1 MKKNLRIVSAA
12 AAALLAVAPVAATA
26 VVSAPTATVSAAV
39 KAAENGKGDYV
50 VGSVDTY
57 KRNEKTNTFTAKT
70 VNALKGATHDNPIA
84 VTFVQTVK
92 SGVHNYNQYKLSNG
106 DKFWAIEGDN
116 GAVAGIASV
125 VGSVKDGNIS
135 ITLPEIKK
143 AESVANYKVDVLDAI
158 AGNQIPE
165 LDGRQSR
172 MPEVSVT
179 KNGFPLADTDEVKP
193 GENYNVTL
201 KFSYEKDLD
210 KNYVYALVNGKVVN
224 FGRLGE
230 SPAVTYKVNA
240 NNGSTTPAKPAK
252 PAVPA
257 KPAKPAVKD
266 NGSSTSVNA
275 GASSIFRAD
284 ANTAVNL
291 TAVAKTNVA
300 PSTLTGNI
308 VATLDGKQVTAS
320 LHNSADSK
328 NVHVYT
334 YKKGERVNANKMT
347 AGHYWAAFENV
358 TVNAGASYAG
368 KTETFTLNKG
378 TFSSISVTT
387 PGATN
392 EGASLTRTADSNGVF
407 HLGPVLVDFYAY
419 NANDLKEVHF
429 YDATTGNVVTSGSVN
444 LHAVNGKLNVS
455 AVYSALAGKYVA
467 SQLLNGQGVD
477 QLLPLNDFRDQLK
490 KQNITVDDNG
500 NFTAP
505 ASFNL
510 TFNAKSNDNG
520 ATASLP
526 VTVTVDN
533 VTPAASQETTKTV
546 KIMHIATIYDKNG
559 KATHEPALR
568 AYNTVSVVSDP
579 VSLKDEKGND
589 AGKFYKLAGKDQYIK
604 VGNVDGTS
612 RSLKHNSYVYKSTG
626 KRNGKKVL
634 KKGSSVTTY
643 GKSFMIA
650 GHQMYRI
657 GKNQYVKKANF

>member
-39 KAAENGKGDYV
+39 KKGDKV
-50 VGSVDTY
+50 VATSNIEAGILTNSGNYNHVTIPSGT
-57 KRNEKTNTFTAKT
+57 KLTVVSANKTN
-70 VNALKGATHDNPIA
+70 
-84 VTFVQTVK
+84 
-92 SGVHNYNQYKLSNG
+92 
-106 DKFWAIEGDN
+106 
-116 GAVAGIASV
+116 V
-125 VGSVKDGNIS
+125 V
-135 ITLPEIKK
+135 
-143 AESVANYKVDVLDAI
+143 
-158 AGNQIPE
+158 
-165 LDGRQSR
+165 
-172 MPEVSVT
+172 VSVPKGT
-179 KNGFPLADTDEVKP
+179 ILGGVSGEVTGDTDITVETATLLR
-193 GENYNVTL
+193 NVD
-201 KFSYEKDLD
+201 SQS
-210 KNYVYALVNGKVVN
+210 V
-224 FGRLGE
+224 
-230 SPAVTYKVNA
+230 
-240 NNGSTTPAKPAK
+240 STTPSTPAKPA
-252 PAVPA
+252 
-257 KPAKPAVKD
+257 D

-392 EGASLTRTADSNGVF
+392 EGASLSVTADSNGVF

-490 KQNITVDDNG
+490 KQNIDVDPNG
-500 NFTAP
+500 YFTAP

-526 VTVTVDN
+526 VTVNVDN
-533 VTPAASQETTKTV
+533 ATSTAAQETTKTV

-626 KRNGKKVL
+626 KRRGKTVL

-657 GKNQYVKKANF
+657 GENQYVKKANF

>member
-12 AAALLAVAPVAATA
+12 AAALLAVAPVAAT
-26 VVSAPTATVSAAV
+26 VVPAASTTVSAANTLGFKKGDKITLNADV
-39 KAAENGKGDYV
+39 KATYTSKGHKYDYTIKKGTEVTVVTTPGANGVTVNNGKTNLEIDGDA
-50 VGSVDTY
+50 Y
-57 KRNEKTNTFTAKT
+57 KTLVKNFTLVQNPAK
-70 VNALKGATHDNPIA
+70 P
-84 VTFVQTVK
+84 
-92 SGVHNYNQYKLSNG
+92 S
-106 DKFWAIEGDN
+106 
-116 GAVAGIASV
+116 
-125 VGSVKDGNIS
+125 
-135 ITLPEIKK
+135 
-143 AESVANYKVDVLDAI
+143 
-158 AGNQIPE
+158 
-165 LDGRQSR
+165 
-172 MPEVSVT
+172 
-179 KNGFPLADTDEVKP
+179 
-193 GENYNVTL
+193 
-201 KFSYEKDLD
+201 
-210 KNYVYALVNGKVVN
+210 
-224 FGRLGE
+224 
-230 SPAVTYKVNA
+230 
-240 NNGSTTPAKPAK
+240 TPAKPS
-252 PAVPA
+252 
-257 KPAKPAVKD
+257 D

-392 EGASLTRTADSNGVF
+392 EGASLSVTADSNGVF

-490 KQNITVDDNG
+490 KQNHDVDPNG
-500 NFTAP
+500 YFTAP

-520 ATASLP
+520 AIASLP

-533 VTPAASQETTKTV
+533 VTPTAAQETTRTV

-626 KRNGKKVL
+626 KRRGKTVL

-657 GKNQYVKKANF
+657 GENQYVKKANF

>member
-26 VVSAPTATVSAAV
+26 MPVNAADAPTETV
-39 KAAENGKGDYV
+39 
-50 VGSVDTY
+50 
-57 KRNEKTNTFTAKT
+57 TNTYLKKDAEVTLTSALNTAKWASDVMT
-70 VNALKGATHDNPIA
+70 VPEHAVDDPAGVAVPKGTKVTVVKKSDTENVLVKYTGSNNKTHYA
-84 VTFVQTVK
+84 VL
-92 SGVHNYNQYKLSNG
+92 NQS
-106 DKFWAIEGDN
+106 
-116 GAVAGIASV
+116 
-125 VGSVKDGNIS
+125 
-135 ITLPEIKK
+135 
-143 AESVANYKVDVLDAI
+143 
-158 AGNQIPE
+158 
-165 LDGRQSR
+165 
-172 MPEVSVT
+172 
-179 KNGFPLADTDEVKP
+179 
-193 GENYNVTL
+193 
-201 KFSYEKDLD
+201 
-210 KNYVYALVNGKVVN
+210 ALV
-224 FGRLGE
+224 
-230 SPAVTYKVNA
+230 AQ
-240 NNGSTTPAKPAK
+240 
-252 PAVPA
+252 VPA
-257 KPAKPAVKD
+257 KPATKPAD
-266 NGSSTSVNA
+266 NGATSINA

-291 TAVAKTNVA
+291 TAVAKTSVA
-300 PSTLTGNI
+300 PSTVTGNI
-308 VATLDGKQVTAS
+308 VATLDGKQVTAT
-320 LHNSADSK
+320 LHNLTDK
-328 NVHVYT
+328 NNVHVYT
-334 YKKGERVNANKMT
+334 YAQGKSVNAKNLT
-347 AGHYWAAFENV
+347 AGHYYAVFDKV

-378 TFSSISVTT
+378 TFSSSD
-387 PGATN
+387 ATN
-392 EGASLTRTADSNGVF
+392 EGASLSRTANADGVF
-407 HLGPVLVDFYAY
+407 DLGQVWVDFYAY

-429 YDATTGNVVTSGSVN
+429 YDATTGNIVTSGN
-444 LHAVNGKLNVS
+444 ATLHAVNGKLNVS

-490 KQNITVDDNG
+490 KQNIDVDANG
-500 NFTAP
+500 YFTAP

-510 TFNAKSNDNG
+510 TLNAKSNDNG
-520 ATASLP
+520 ATAQLP
-526 VTVTVDN
+526 VTVNVDN

-626 KRNGKKVL
+626 KRANKKTL

-650 GHQMYRI
+650 SHQMYRI